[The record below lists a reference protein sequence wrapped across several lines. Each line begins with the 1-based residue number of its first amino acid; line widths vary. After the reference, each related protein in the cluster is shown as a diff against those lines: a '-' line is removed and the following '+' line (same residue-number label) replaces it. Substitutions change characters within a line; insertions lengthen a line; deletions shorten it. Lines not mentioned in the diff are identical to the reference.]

1 MPSFQDRKL
10 LSIKRIRIIKKDWH
24 RRPLYNNTNELKKK
38 GTDKIPF
45 SYYKIVIW
53 PRCSKVAR
61 WTQRTVYEQWNIVF
75 VRVKKWYLHLPEWYR
90 LSLRVR
96 RRLPLLL
103 ALVPGLED
111 PPEGPV
117 DGSPALL
124 RTARTDTQSV
134 LLHHN
139 STQTDRQS
147 HASHMLGSPHTFSL
161 QRNPTY
167 TIIWQNKQSWKQYT
181 T

>member
-1 MPSFQDRKL
+1 MTQMFKTGSVDTRKCL
-10 LSIKRIRIIKKDWH
+10 GTMEH
-24 RRPLYNNTNELKKK
+24 RA
-38 GTDKIPF
+38 
-45 SYYKIVIW
+45 
-53 PRCSKVAR
+53 C
-61 WTQRTVYEQWNIVF
+61 QR
-75 VRVKKWYLHLPEWYR
+75 KMWYLHLPEWYR

-96 RRLPLLL
+96 RRLPRLL

-147 HASHMLGSPHTFSL
+147 HASHMLDSPHTFNL
-161 QRNPTY
+161 HRNPTY
-167 TIIWQNKQSWKQYT
+167 TIIRQNKRS
-181 T
+181 

>member
-1 MPSFQDRKL
+1 MTQIFKTGSEGTSNCLETMKHRACQRK
-10 LSIKRIRIIKKDWH
+10 
-24 RRPLYNNTNELKKK
+24 
-38 GTDKIPF
+38 
-45 SYYKIVIW
+45 IW
-53 PRCSKVAR
+53 C
-61 WTQRTVYEQWNIVF
+61 
-75 VRVKKWYLHLPEWYR
+75 LHLPEWYR

-96 RRLPLLL
+96 RRLPRLL

-139 STQTDRQS
+139 STQTDGHS

-161 QRNPTY
+161 YRNPTY
-167 TIIWQNKQSWKQYT
+167 IIIWQDKRS
-181 T
+181 

>member
-1 MPSFQDRKL
+1 MFNEDGTEGSETPVIRTQTPGNYPKETYY
-10 LSIKRIRIIKKDWH
+10 IK
-24 RRPLYNNTNELKKK
+24 
-38 GTDKIPF
+38 
-45 SYYKIVIW
+45 
-53 PRCSKVAR
+53 
-61 WTQRTVYEQWNIVF
+61 
-75 VRVKKWYLHLPEWYR
+75 KKWYLHLPEWYR

-96 RRLPLLL
+96 RRLPRLL

-134 LLHHN
+134 LLHNN
-139 STQTDRQS
+139 STQTDRES

-161 QRNPTY
+161 HRNPTY
-167 TIIWQNKQSWKQYT
+167 TNKRS
-181 T
+181 

>member
-1 MPSFQDRKL
+1 MTQMFITGSVDTRNCLGTMEHRACQRK
-10 LSIKRIRIIKKDWH
+10 
-24 RRPLYNNTNELKKK
+24 
-38 GTDKIPF
+38 
-45 SYYKIVIW
+45 IW
-53 PRCSKVAR
+53 C
-61 WTQRTVYEQWNIVF
+61 
-75 VRVKKWYLHLPEWYR
+75 LHLPEWYR

-96 RRLPLLL
+96 RRLPRRL

-147 HASHMLGSPHTFSL
+147 HASHMLGSPYNIQPSSEPDLHYYLAVQTILKTMHYLNTWYTNQFNNQQWTNSL
-161 QRNPTY
+161 PEAWAY
-167 TIIWQNKQSWKQYT
+167 VHKHFKLYT
-181 T
+181 TK